1 VDSGQD
7 TIPRSL
13 PYEFGAGGF
22 GVLGGAAFR
31 AGTRG
36 GTRLQRRA
44 FGARTTVGQDEETI
58 ESIGMVAHTGP
69 PTRVPLRSYVYE
81 ARLLEAVANLL
92 PMIAQGDG
100 VFGSADVRPLMATL
114 LRVMLNP
121 REAGTIAAR
130 IQRCVQACLAAQ
142 EVDALAR
149 LRQGYAKSRK
159 RLEDA
164 GRQLVQRWR
173 WEGGERS
180 QRLLPLFL
188 SALDA
193 SLEHCAA
200 RAMSRALCEVAEL
213 FAVEASAPGVE
224 PLPTSRARL
233 HAALRIQAEH
243 VQVLKA
249 SRESIAQ
256 FIGRAVQCLPDM
268 ALGTL
273 AGAAAQACDMREI
286 VSVQPFLHAPADDG
300 GLARHLPK
308 LLFLAA
314 ADAVRD
320 RLKARVITV
329 AGAMRAEIDAGGDA
343 AAALRL
349 AWGRCRHAMELMQTH
364 AICAA
369 GVSLPDIGMLMADL
383 LRLGGNSLEPGLLYR
398 IYEGLPQA
406 LAARDD
412 AVPRRLLSLAL
423 QRAQDVARKA
433 PLPNPDNGNRAQGW
447 AQLRE
452 LSFLRDMSNDAV
464 AGSAPPRMRAA
475 LRRAR
480 SVVPH
485 DSLDDVMTMSDH
497 EFGCFYAA
505 AMGLELFGWRTRARA
520 WREGYARRIAVAD
533 EAVRAGAQRL
543 LQLLRLP
550 RVGVDAVLRA
560 LRDLAEI
567 VHARNTRSE
576 ALGLLATDL
585 WRDEA
590 TRAHADALL
599 AQATVQT
606 GWDHAVAALT
616 GPAASLAMRALLAA
630 HGGVARGRETGFE
643 WPSAGRGR
651 VWRLR
656 TAIVWLEAVHAALW
670 HRWMRLA
677 GVSEWAAPQ
686 LGAPPG
692 WSGGTPDRWPAI
704 LRTALAGEFGIL
716 LAEQPAVSPAV
727 LGLGVERAF
736 LHACS
741 VLPARLFETG
751 KRASRCVRH
760 AVTGLDGSETAMQ
773 VCRDFLADVL
783 ERVCLSFGLSG
794 VSAQG
799 QALRAELSPWAGV
812 EGGREV
818 AVTQALQALL
828 LLAGARDARRL
839 TMLLNRILVQPVW
852 RVLAMVGRDAP
863 LSMGDARAFLPQ
875 DSNSQIHVDVVRL
888 PDGAY
893 RLDVAV
899 CFEQLRCVDVEE
911 PLGGRLRVAL
921 DPHVSRVCV
930 TYAVQADP
938 GFANFSY
945 LIGSAG
951 FRYRLV
957 AQE

>member
-1 VDSGQD
+1 MRV
-7 TIPRSL
+7 
-13 PYEFGAGGF
+13 
-22 GVLGGAAFR
+22 R
-31 AGTRG
+31 A
-36 GTRLQRRA
+36 
-44 FGARTTVGQDEETI
+44 
-58 ESIGMVAHTGP
+58 GP

-81 ARLLEAVANLL
+81 ARLLEAVAGLL
-92 PMIAQGDG
+92 PMIAQGNG
-100 VFGSADVRPLMATL
+100 VFSSADVRPLLATL

-130 IQRCVQACLAAQ
+130 VQRCVQACLAAQ
-142 EVDALAR
+142 EVDDLVR
-149 LRQGYAKSRK
+149 LRQGYASSRK

-164 GRQLVQRWR
+164 GRQLVERWR
-173 WEGGERS
+173 WEGGERG
-180 QRLLPLFL
+180 QRLLSLFL
-188 SALDA
+188 GALDA
-193 SLEHCAA
+193 GLEHCAA
-200 RAMSRALCEVAEL
+200 RAMSRSLCEVAEL
-213 FAVEASAPGVE
+213 FAAETLCPGVE

-233 HAALRIQAEH
+233 HAALRVQAGH

-249 SRESIAQ
+249 SRESITQ

-268 ALGTL
+268 ALGAL
-273 AGAAAQACDMREI
+273 AGAAAQAGNIQAMAA
-286 VSVQPFLHAPADDG
+286 VQPSVHAPSDDG

-314 ADAVRD
+314 ADTVRD

-349 AWGRCRHAMELMQTH
+349 AWGRCRHALELMQTH
-364 AICAA
+364 AIRAA

-412 AVPRRLLSLAL
+412 AVPRRLLLLAL
-423 QRAQDVARKA
+423 QRAQEVARKA
-433 PLPNPDNGNRAQGW
+433 PLPDPDNGNRAQGW
-447 AQLRE
+447 SQLRE
-452 LSFLRDMSNDAV
+452 LSFLRDMSNDTV
-464 AGSAPPRMRAA
+464 SGNAPPRMRAA

-480 SVVPH
+480 GGVSL
-485 DSLDDVMTMSDH
+485 DSLDGVMTMSDH

-505 AMGLELFGWRTRARA
+505 AMGLELFGWRTRTRA
-520 WREGYARRIAVAD
+520 WREGYAQRIAVAD

-550 RVGVDAVLRA
+550 QVGVDALLRA

-585 WRDEA
+585 WRDET

-599 AQATVQT
+599 AQATAQT
-606 GWDHAVAALT
+606 GWDHAVAALA
-616 GPAASLAMRALLAA
+616 GPAAALAMRGLLAA
-630 HGGVARGRETGFE
+630 RGGIAQGRETAFE
-643 WPSAGRGR
+643 WPCAGRGR
-651 VWRLR
+651 AWRLR
-656 TAIVWLEAVHAALW
+656 TAIVWLEAIHAALW

-686 LGAPPG
+686 LPAPPG
-692 WSGGTPDRWPAI
+692 WSGATPQRWPAM
-704 LRTALAGEFGIL
+704 LRAALAGEFGVL
-716 LAEQPAVSPAV
+716 LAERPALPPTV
-727 LGLGVERAF
+727 LGVGVERAF

-741 VLPARLFETG
+741 VLPARLFATG
-751 KRASRCVRH
+751 KRASRCVRYV
-760 AVTGLDGSETAMQ
+760 VTGRDGNEMVVQ

-783 ERVCLSFGLSG
+783 DRVCLSFGISG
-794 VSAQG
+794 VNAQG
-799 QALRAELSPWAGV
+799 LALRTELSPWAGV
-812 EGGREV
+812 EGGRDV
-818 AVTQALQALL
+818 AVTQAVQALL
-828 LLAGARDARRL
+828 LLAGPRDARRL

-852 RVLAMVGRDAP
+852 RVLAMAGRDAP
-863 LSMGDARAFLPQ
+863 FSMGDARAWLPQ
-875 DSNSQIHVDVVRL
+875 DSSSQIHVDVVRM

-899 CFEQLRCVDVEE
+899 CFEQLRCVDVEDTQ
-911 PLGGRLRVAL
+911 GGRRRMEL

-930 TYAVQADP
+930 TYAVQAEP
-938 GFANFSY
+938 GFVNFSY

-951 FRYRLV
+951 FRYRLI
-957 AQE
+957 ARDPA